1 MVEHVYRRAQAA
13 ASLADVLVAT
23 DDARIRDA
31 VTAFG
36 GRALMTAARHRSGT
50 ERLAEAARDLRCDIV
65 VNVQAD
71 EPLLAAS
78 AIDRAVA
85 ALRDTPAAPMS
96 TVHCK
101 LRDPEELDDPNV
113 VKVLVDRTGHA
124 LYFSRAAVPGRPAGG
139 DVPRGVYRHVGLYA
153 YRREFL
159 LRIAALEPTPLE
171 LAERLEQ
178 LRVLEHGYRLRT
190 VLIPD
195 APVGVDT
202 PADLERVRR
211 LLAGGTNG

>member
-101 LRDPEELDDPNV
+101 LRDPENSTTRTSSRCWWTARPRA
-113 VKVLVDRTGHA
+113 VLFAG
-124 LYFSRAAVPGRPAGG
+124 AAVPGRPAGG

-178 LRVLEHGYRLRT
+178 LRVLEHGYGCG
-190 VLIPD
+190 PC
-195 APVGVDT
+195 
-202 PADLERVRR
+202 
-211 LLAGGTNG
+211 